1 MKKYLG
7 LLISLVLLGTVVQE
21 GKSQCK
27 VFTKKRC
34 MKELDEFTN
43 NGQYNGAVMFEGEEA
58 TLMQTFYSDKNY
70 RMLVCAHP
78 SIEDAMYFELLDYR
92 NNLIYSSEGTGNA
105 EFDFNVESTQQ
116 LKVRIVVTDGQP
128 DSQIKKNG
136 CISVVVGFQ
145 EK

>member
-7 LLISLVLLGTVVQE
+7 LLIVAILLGTAVSEVK
-21 GKSQCK
+21 GQCK
-27 VFTKKRC
+27 MFTKKRC
-34 MKELDEFTN
+34 MRELDEFTN

-78 SIEDAMYFELLDYR
+78 SIEESMFFELLDYR
-92 NNLIYSSEGTGNA
+92 NNLIYTSEGTGSA

-116 LKVRIVVTDGQP
+116 LKVRIVVKDGQP